1 MNHLISAAVAAL
13 VCYLAIMAGMFL
25 FQRKL
30 LYHPDTIRSDLAA
43 AGLSGARAVEIETA
57 DGLTLN
63 AWYAPPAAADGPV
76 ILYTHGNAGSLI
88 DRAERMR
95 VYLDAGL
102 GCLLLDYRGFGGNPG
117 SPTEEGLYVDGRA
130 GYDWL
135 VSAGHAPERIVLYG
149 ESMGSGVATKLASEK
164 AAAAIV
170 LDAPFT
176 SIVDVA
182 AGRYPW
188 LPVSL
193 LVVDRFDSLSRIG
206 DVRIPL
212 LVLHGTDDRVVPFPL
227 GRRLFEAAN
236 EPKRFVRFDG
246 GSHMDLYEHGAA
258 SEVIGFVREHAGN

>member
-1 MNHLISAAVAAL
+1 ML
-13 VCYLAIMAGMFL
+13 V
-25 FQRKL
+25 
-30 LYHPDTIRSDLAA
+30 
-43 AGLSGARAVEIETA
+43 GLG
-57 DGLTLN
+57 DG
-63 AWYAPPAAADGPV
+63 G
-76 ILYTHGNAGSLI
+76 
-88 DRAERMR
+88 
-95 VYLDAGL
+95 AGL

>member
-1 MNHLISAAVAAL
+1 MNHLITIAVAAL
-13 VCYLAIMAGMFL
+13 VIYLAIMAGMFL

-30 LYHPDTIRSDLAA
+30 LYHPDTVRSDLSD
-43 AGLSGARAVEIETA
+43 AGLEGARAVDLVTS

-63 AWYAPPAAADGPV
+63 AWYAPPAEQGGAV
-76 ILYTHGNAGSLI
+76 ILYTHGNAGTLI

-95 VYLDAGL
+95 HYLAAGI
-102 GCLLLDYRGFGGNPG
+102 GFLLVDYRGFGGNPG
-117 SPTEEGLYVDGRA
+117 SPTEEGLYADGRA

-135 VSAGHAPERIVLYG
+135 LDAGHAPQSIVLYG
-149 ESMGSGVATKLASEK
+149 ESMGSAVATRLASERD
-164 AAAAIV
+164 AAAIV

-206 DVRIPL
+206 GIRIPL
-212 LVLHGTDDRVVPFPL
+212 LVLHGTDDRVVPFGL
-227 GRRLFEAAN
+227 GQRLYEAAN

-246 GSHMDLYEHGAA
+246 GAHMDLYDHGAA
-258 SEVIGFVREHAGN
+258 SEVIGFVREHVGG